1 MAKLLI
7 SSATSKRAFGA
18 LISKNICKKLL
29 SVGYSLS
36 CNHFLISSTPKTRFV
51 VNRHMNIL
59 KSSSHY
65 DPFKNCR
72 FFSSRPEYVLKDD
85 FTTAMENIFNKL
97 EQMDKKSDQK
107 FVILE
112 KQIKQIDEKFDEKF
126 FLVEKQIKHIEEK
139 FVLVEKQMDKMGKD
153 MKTTKRMVAQIASGL
168 GAKFEKFNASWIK
181 TLLQARG
188 YPSVDLLLSRK
199 EIDMDR
205 EIRHDSTLFEVDV
218 MCVNPFM
225 VAEVTT
231 FLREDEIPKIERFV
245 KIVKLLRKRYGDGE
259 AFFITLAMDNSIL
272 GRVKS
277 ILEENKITFIIQYE

>member
-1 MAKLLI
+1 
-7 SSATSKRAFGA
+7 
-18 LISKNICKKLL
+18 
-29 SVGYSLS
+29 
-36 CNHFLISSTPKTRFV
+36 
-51 VNRHMNIL
+51 MNIL

-112 KQIKQIDEKFDEKF
+112 KQIKQIEEKFD
-126 FLVEKQIKHIEEK
+126 EK

-153 MKTTKRMVAQIASGL
+153 LKTTKRMVAQIASGL

-181 TLLQARG
+181 TLLQTRG

-205 EIRHDSTLFEVDV
+205 DIRHDSTLFEVDV